1 MVATAREV
9 ALDCLLAGEKQG
21 AWSDGYLRN
30 TIRKSGLDSRDAG
43 LATRLTFGVLQNRIL
58 LDWHL
63 ARHSSTPVDKLE
75 PAIRNI
81 LRLGVYQL
89 AFLDKIPPHAAVNE
103 SVSMAKTHS
112 RNPKAVALVNA
123 VLRAFEREQKA
134 GTPEPEELWIRYSHP
149 RWLVEELSRVVS
161 REELEALLAAN
172 NGQPPTQAQ
181 VDPMRTTVE
190 DLIRELEGE
199 GIRATVHPWLPN
211 CLELEGVGDLESLAA
226 FREGRFYIQD
236 AAAKLS
242 VLAAGPMPEMRV
254 LDICG
259 APGGKSFASAI
270 EMKDQGEVV
279 SCDLHAH
286 KIKLISSGA
295 KRLGLTS
302 ITAMEKDGRI
312 FDAAWEGAFDMV
324 IVDAPCSGL
333 GVIRKKPDIRY
344 KDPAPLEGLPKI
356 QQAILSNASRYVK
369 SGGVL
374 LYSTCTVLHREN
386 EEVVKAF
393 LKMDDRFAPEA
404 FCLPGPIG
412 RVETGMV
419 TLWPHLHDTDGFFI
433 AKLRKDS

>member
-1 MVATAREV
+1 MAVTAREL

-30 TIRKSGLDSRDAG
+30 TIRKAGLDSRDAG
-43 LATRLTFGVLQNRIL
+43 LATRLTFGVLQNQIL

-63 ARHSSTPVDKLE
+63 ARLSSTPVEKLE
-75 PAIRNI
+75 PAIRNV
-81 LRLGVYQL
+81 LRLGIYQL
-89 AFLDKIPPHAAVNE
+89 GFMDKIPPHAAVNE
-103 SVSMAKTHS
+103 AVSMAKTHS
-112 RNPKAVALVNA
+112 RNPKAAALVNA
-123 VLRAFEREQKA
+123 VLRAFEREQTD

-149 RWLVEELSRVVS
+149 KWLVEEFSRAVP
-161 REELEALLAAN
+161 EGELKALLAAN

-181 VDPMRTTVE
+181 VNPLRTTVE
-190 DLIRELEGE
+190 ELTKELEGE
-199 GIRATVHPWLPN
+199 GIGVTVHPWLPN
-211 CLELEGVGDLESLAA
+211 CLELEGSGNLEGLSA

-242 VLAAGPMPEMRV
+242 VLAAGLTPGMRV
-254 LDICG
+254 LDVCG
-259 APGGKSFASAI
+259 APGGKSFASVI
-270 EMKDQGEVV
+270 EMKDQGEII

-295 KRLGLTS
+295 KRLGFTS
-302 ITAMEKDGRI
+302 ITAMERDGRV
-312 FDAAWEGAFDMV
+312 FDADWEGAFDLV

-344 KDPAPLEGLPKI
+344 KDPVPLEGLPKI
-356 QQAILSNASRYVK
+356 QQGILSNASRYVRP
-369 SGGVL
+369 GGVL
-374 LYSTCTVLHREN
+374 LYATCTLLPREN

-393 LKMDDRFAPEA
+393 LATNDYFRPET
-404 FCLPGPIG
+404 FCLPGPVG

-419 TLWPHLHDTDGFFI
+419 TLWPHQHNTDGFFI

>member
-1 MVATAREV
+1 MTATAREV

-30 TIRKSGLDSRDAG
+30 TIRRAGLDSRDAG
-43 LATRLTFGVLQNRIL
+43 LATRLTFGVLQNKLL

-63 ARHSSTPVDKLE
+63 ARHSSTPVEKLE

-89 AFLDKIPPHAAVNE
+89 AFLSKIPPHAAVNE

-112 RNPKAVALVNA
+112 RNPKAAALVNA
-123 VLRAFEREQKA
+123 VLRAFEREQKD

-149 RWLVEELSRVVS
+149 QWLVEALSHAVPKG
-161 REELEALLAAN
+161 ELEDLLVAN
-172 NGQPPTQAQ
+172 NGQPPIQAQ
-181 VDPMRTTVE
+181 VDPLHTTAE
-190 DLIRELEGE
+190 DLARELEGE
-199 GIRATVHPWLPN
+199 GIGVTIHPWLPN
-211 CLELEGVGDLESLAA
+211 CLELEGIGDLEGLAA

-242 VLAAGPMPEMRV
+242 VLAAGPMPGMKV
-254 LDICG
+254 LDVCG
-259 APGGKSFASAI
+259 APGGKSFGAAI
-270 EMKDQGEVV
+270 EMKDQGEIV

-302 ITAMEKDGRI
+302 ITAMEKDGRS
-312 FDAAWEGAFDMV
+312 FDAAWEDAFDMV

-344 KDPAPLEGLPKI
+344 KDPAPLEGLPGI
-356 QQAILSNASRYVK
+356 QLAILSNASRYVK
-369 SGGVL
+369 PGGVL
-374 LYSTCTVLHREN
+374 LYSTCTVLPREN
-386 EEVVKAF
+386 QEVVRTF
-393 LKMDDRFAPEA
+393 LKVDGQFKPEA

-433 AKLRKDS
+433 AKLRKDT